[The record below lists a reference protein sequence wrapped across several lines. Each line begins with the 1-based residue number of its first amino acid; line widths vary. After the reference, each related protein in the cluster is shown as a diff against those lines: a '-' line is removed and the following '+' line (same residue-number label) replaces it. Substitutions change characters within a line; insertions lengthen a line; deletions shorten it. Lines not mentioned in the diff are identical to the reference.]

1 MNGALQGRQR
11 GAIRRGLSR
20 LGVAAALLA
29 LPALLAPAGWPGA
42 SSARA
47 EDARAGQAQETRR
60 TPTLRN
66 EVHAKLADVQQA
78 AEVGDFATAERLL
91 AALQAGFSGKRA
103 LNSYE
108 LANVHNFYAYIYYSQ
123 QKHPEAIRAYE
134 KVLAQPGLP
143 GAMETGTRY
152 SLAQLYVATADWK
165 RAAAMLESWFRIAEE
180 PAPEAWMLLAQTNY
194 QIGEYDRALG
204 NIDKGMAEARRRGM
218 APKENWYL
226 LARMVS
232 YDKGD
237 LRRTASVLEALARQW
252 PRKDYFVQLSAIHG
266 ELKDEPRQLAAMEV
280 AYLAGWL
287 GEERELVNM
296 AYLYLGADM
305 PWKAARVLEQGM
317 EAGKVEAGAK
327 NLELIGIALRQAREN
342 RRAIVYLERAAALAG
357 DAEMWA
363 RLANLQLDEDASEQ
377 AVEAARKALAMG
389 GGRRPDHTQVVLG
402 MALYN
407 LGRYDEARA
416 AFTEAGHDPR
426 SEQVATQWLHFLQ
439 TEIARAAQLAQE
451 L

>member
-11 GAIRRGLSR
+11 GAIRRGLRR
-20 LGVAAALLA
+20 LGVAAVLLA

-47 EDARAGQAQETRR
+47 EDAQATRR

-91 AALQAGFSGKRA
+91 AALQAEFSGKRA

-194 QIGEYDRALG
+194 QIGEYERALG

-226 LARMVS
+226 LARMIS

-237 LRRTASVLEALARQW
+237 LRRTASVLEVLARQW

-287 GEERELVNM
+287 DDERELVNM

-305 PWKAARVLEQGM
+305 PWKAARVLEKGL

-342 RRAIVYLERAAALAG
+342 RHAIVYLERAAALAG

-416 AFTEAGHDPR
+416 AFTEAGRDPR